1 MDKIDGRRL
10 KPEGREQLRRM
21 VIRLRQQSGLVCAQL
36 AEIAGV
42 HVRTIEIWL
51 KRAAQEAPLQGPEQ
65 VAVAPISSPL

>member
-1 MDKIDGRRL
+1 
-10 KPEGREQLRRM
+10 
-21 VIRLRQQSGLVCAQL
+21 VCAQL